1 MSNPDIAIGLVVGLI
16 MIAAGVALH
25 FGQRQP

>member
-1 MSNPDIAIGLVVGLI
+1 MTSAVATGLIVGLI
-16 MIAAGVALH
+16 MIAAGIALH